1 MASQLKCRIGDLA
14 VVIDAFNKCNIGRIV
29 HVVGRCTSD
38 SPLPPSFGSLS
49 NCDWL
54 VQCPTL
60 LTWDIDG
67 KRLRRK
73 RGPVPDFAL
82 QPIRGG
88 GKHQQEQQQQEP
100 EYQQGECPERDEDV
114 VLAEV
119 F

>member
-1 MASQLKCRIGDLA
+1 M
-14 VVIDAFNKCNIGRIV
+14 
-29 HVVGRCTSD
+29 VGVRTS
-38 SPLPPSFGSLS
+38 
-49 NCDWL
+49 
-54 VQCPTL
+54 
-60 LTWDIDG
+60 
-67 KRLRRK
+67 
-73 RGPVPDFAL
+73 PDFAL